1 MDVVVGA
8 STLAVVGAAAL
19 TVLSVVGDVTV
30 ADSVEEPQEATT
42 TTTGII
48 AAAARTKRLI
58 GDIASGYGR
67 LLRFLGI
74 YDNLKP

>member
-42 TTTGII
+42 TTT
-48 AAAARTKRLI
+48 
-58 GDIASGYGR
+58 ASGYGR